1 MSPPSGVGQRSY
13 WPRGKVLGGTSSVN
27 GMVYIRGSRHDFDKW
42 VKDGSE
48 GWSYKDVL
56 PYFLKSE
63 DVQEKSLQ
71 ASSESAPIEYHH
83 LNIVHCILTV
93 SFI

>member
-1 MSPPSGVGQRSY
+1 
-13 WPRGKVLGGTSSVN
+13 
-27 GMVYIRGSRHDFDKW
+27 MVYIRGSRHDFDKW

-83 LNIVHCILTV
+83 LNIVHYILTV
-93 SFI
+93 SFFQNHDKSLLFVIAYFSLSR